1 VKTRYLS
8 LLMLAALTACPALA
22 QGETTPWPPVMSQ
35 PVQVTSPADGYAPES
50 LWTGARATSLFS
62 DLKAYRVGDLV
73 TVVVSESVISSL
85 SGGSKLSKS
94 AQGAGQHGVGM
105 LSLLGDY
112 SYGEADNFSSA
123 GSFSHNDQLAATVT
137 AVVEEVTE
145 AGALRV
151 RGERQLNLNGE
162 ERKLSLSGLVRTQD
176 IGPSNTVASSALAE
190 AIIKLDG
197 KGSIAKKRKPGILS
211 RLFDWLF

>member
-1 VKTRYLS
+1 MKARYLS
-8 LLMLAALTACPALA
+8 VLLFAVVTACPASA
-22 QGETTPWPPVMSQ
+22 QGETTPWPPVVIQ
-35 PVQVTSPADGYAPES
+35 PAQVTLPAGGYAPES
-50 LWTGARATSLFS
+50 LWTEVRTTSLFS

-94 AQGAGQHGVGM
+94 ARGAGEHGLGM
-105 LSLLGDY
+105 LSLLGNY
-112 SYGEADNFSSA
+112 RYGEADNFSSS

-162 ERKLSLSGLVRTQD
+162 ERKLSLSGLVRPQD